1 MQQTHDNHH
10 QAHHER
16 PIADSEMVAWL
27 HEAHME
33 QLALCDELEEI
44 ADSLPA
50 KVNRQKCIYAA
61 KALGP
66 MIRTL
71 HQYEETVLFPR
82 IRQRSGSLEEDE
94 TLSRLRYEHLED
106 EGYAEELTEALFKLG
121 SNDPVNVEAVGYM
134 LRGFFE
140 GMRRHIAFE
149 RSHLLKDFR
158 PCLSVLGAK
167 TQSSS

>member
-1 MQQTHDNHH
+1 MQQTHENH
-10 QAHHER
+10 QPGFHER
-16 PIADSEMVAWL
+16 LISDSEMVAWL
-27 HEAHME
+27 NNAHTE

-50 KVNRQKCIYAA
+50 NINRQKCIYAA

-66 MIRTL
+66 TIRSL

-82 IRQRSGSLEEDE
+82 VRQSKRGQAEDE

-106 EGYAEELTEALFKLG
+106 EGYAEELTEALFKIG
-121 SNDPVNVEAVGYM
+121 SNDPVNMEAVGYM

-140 GMRRHIAFE
+140 GLRRHIAFE
-149 RSHLLKDFR
+149 RSHLLKDF
-158 PCLSVLGAK
+158 PTCMSNA
-167 TQSSS
+167 

>member
-1 MQQTHDNHH
+1 MHQTHNHH
-10 QAHHER
+10 HPAPHER
-16 PIADSEMVAWL
+16 IFTDSEIIAWL
-27 HEAHME
+27 RDAYGE

-50 KVNRQKCIYAA
+50 NINRQKCIYAA

-66 MIRTL
+66 MIRTI
-71 HQYEETVLFPR
+71 HHYEETVLFPR
-82 IRQRSGSLEEDE
+82 IRQRSGSSDQDE

-121 SNDPVNVEAVGYM
+121 SNGPVNVEAVGYM

-149 RSHLLKDFR
+149 QSQLLKDFK
-158 PCLSVLGAK
+158 SA
-167 TQSSS
+167 SSDI

>member
-1 MQQTHDNHH
+1 MQQTHENHH
-10 QAHHER
+10 PGFHER
-16 PIADSEMVAWL
+16 LISDSEMVAWL
-27 HEAHME
+27 NNAHTE

-50 KVNRQKCIYAA
+50 NINRQKCIYAA

-66 MIRTL
+66 MIRSL

-82 IRQRSGSLEEDE
+82 VRQSQRGQAEDE

-106 EGYAEELTEALFKLG
+106 EGYAEELTEALFKIG
-121 SNDPVNVEAVGYM
+121 SNDPVNMEAVGYM

-140 GMRRHIAFE
+140 GLRRHIAFE
-149 RSHLLKDFR
+149 RSHLLKGF
-158 PCLSVLGAK
+158 PSCMSNA
-167 TQSSS
+167 

>member
-1 MQQTHDNHH
+1 MSE
-10 QAHHER
+10 QAEYQR
-16 PIADSEMVAWL
+16 PFLVSREWMVPDEEMVAWL
-27 HEAHME
+27 RNAHAE

-50 KVNRQKCIYAA
+50 NVNKQKCIYAA
-61 KALGP
+61 KALVP
-66 MIRTL
+66 MIQAL
-71 HQYEETVLFPR
+71 HRYEETVLFPR
-82 IRQRSGSLEEDE
+82 VQQKNGSDDSGE

-106 EGYAEELTEALFKLG
+106 EGYAEELTETLLKLG

-149 RSHLLKDFR
+149 RTHLLKDFA
-158 PCLSVLGAK
+158 S
-167 TQSSS
+167 

>member
-1 MQQTHDNHH
+1 MQQTHENH
-10 QAHHER
+10 QPGFHER
-16 PIADSEMVAWL
+16 LISDSEMVAWL
-27 HEAHME
+27 NNAHTE

-50 KVNRQKCIYAA
+50 NINRQKCIYAA

-66 MIRTL
+66 MIRSL

-82 IRQRSGSLEEDE
+82 VRQSQRGQAEDE

-106 EGYAEELTEALFKLG
+106 EGYAEELTEALFKIG
-121 SNDPVNVEAVGYM
+121 SNDPVNMEAVGYM

-140 GMRRHIAFE
+140 GLRRHIAFE
-149 RSHLLKDFR
+149 RSHLLKDF
-158 PCLSVLGAK
+158 PTCMSNA
-167 TQSSS
+167 